1 MAANTVPITP
11 GAVIGFGG
19 TVTTAQ
25 ADKTGATT
33 ANTVAVYT
41 AVAKGSGGQG
51 ALIQDITFD
60 SPATT
65 AAGCIVIFKKVGG
78 VLYPLKEVQ
87 VGIVTSSATVIGYNS
102 GKIVLNEW
110 LTAGDALVVS
120 TTITQ
125 TFGVT
130 GNAAEY

>member
-1 MAANTVPITP
+1 MASNTVPITP
-11 GAVIGFGG
+11 GTVKGFGASL
-19 TVTTAQ
+19 TTAQ
-25 ADKTGATT
+25 TDKTGATA
-33 ANTVAVYT
+33 ANTVAAYT
-41 AVAKGSGGQG
+41 ATTAASSGQG
-51 ALIQDITFD
+51 ALVQDITFN

-65 AAGCIVIFKKVGG
+65 AACCIVIFKKVSGT
-78 VLYPLKEVQ
+78 LYPLKEIS
-87 VGIVTSSATVIGYNS
+87 VGVVTSSATSIGYNS

-110 LTAGDALVVS
+110 LSPGDAIVVS